1 MLKGTDCNFHRNGT
15 KFEKLCVSKMS
26 SETFFMIFEI
36 SILTPFSTKK
46 AFLRPKMVKIQDFF
60 TDMPC
65 YLSNQTIQPAHY
77 FFELFSSK
85 HAK

>member
-1 MLKGTDCNFHRNGT
+1 MDPMSRGTFLEFLNFDPIFGLKRR
-15 KFEKLCVSKMS
+15 
-26 SETFFMIFEI
+26 
-36 SILTPFSTKK
+36 
-46 AFLRPKMVKIQDFF
+46 FLRPKRVKIQDFF

-65 YLSNQTIQPAHY
+65 YLSNQTVKLAHY